1 LIAARET
8 LIMFSLLAKIKQILA
23 LRQDV
28 DERRADWEKVKY
40 EWEEWFER
48 FKRLHAK
55 IARRQQRDEQAPS
68 GEDTQ
73 PGGELERGLSTLSPR
88 ARQIQAEILAQRN
101 RGKPNGG
108 NG

>member
-1 LIAARET
+1 ML
-8 LIMFSLLAKIKQILA
+8 SLYAKVKQILA

-28 DERRADWEKVKY
+28 DELRADWEKVKY

-55 IARRQQRDEQAPS
+55 IARRQQRDEQLAPS

-73 PGGELERGLSTLSPR
+73 PVGELGSMSTLSPR

>member
-1 LIAARET
+1 
-8 LIMFSLLAKIKQILA
+8 MFSVFKEIKRILA

-28 DERRADWEKVKY
+28 DELRKEWAVVQDEWQDW
-40 EWEEWFER
+40 FDR
-48 FKRLHAK
+48 FKRLHAR

-73 PGGELERGLSTLSPR
+73 PGGEVGSLPSTLSPR
-88 ARQIQAEILAQRN
+88 AQQIQREILAQRY

-108 NG
+108 SE

>member
-1 LIAARET
+1 MIL
-8 LIMFSLLAKIKQILA
+8 FDKIKQILA

-28 DERRADWEKVKY
+28 DAMKADMAKMRY
-40 EWEEWFER
+40 EWEDWFER
-48 FKRLHAK
+48 FKRLHAR

-73 PGGELERGLSTLSPR
+73 PGGERGAPMSTLSPR
-88 ARQIQAEILAQRN
+88 AQQIQHEILAARQ

-108 NG
+108 E

>member
-1 LIAARET
+1 MLS
-8 LIMFSLLAKIKQILA
+8 LFSKVKQILA

-28 DERRADWEKVKY
+28 DELRADWEKVKY

-73 PGGELERGLSTLSPR
+73 PGGGSIGDISTLSPR

-101 RGKPNGG
+101 RGKLNGG
-108 NG
+108 TG

>member
-1 LIAARET
+1 MLSRFWNE
-8 LIMFSLLAKIKQILA
+8 IKLILA

-28 DERRADWEKVKY
+28 DDMKKDMRVMRD
-40 EWEEWFER
+40 EWEDWFDR
-48 FKRLHAK
+48 FKRLHAR

-73 PGGELERGLSTLSPR
+73 PGGEQMTPLSSLSPR
-88 ARQIQAEILAQRN
+88 AQQIQREILAARA

-108 NG
+108 Q